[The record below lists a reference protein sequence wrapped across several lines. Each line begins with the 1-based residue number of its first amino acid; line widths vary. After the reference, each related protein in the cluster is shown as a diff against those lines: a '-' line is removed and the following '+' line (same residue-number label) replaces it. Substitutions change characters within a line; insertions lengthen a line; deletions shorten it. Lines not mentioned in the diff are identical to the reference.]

1 MLRSV
6 TAPEFNTKFSMCVCF
21 VCVCAHVR
29 THQKRIGLLKLQLQA
44 AVSGP
49 TCTLGMELKSS
60 GKVVLSP
67 APWV

>member
-1 MLRSV
+1 MLKSV

-21 VCVCAHVR
+21 VCACTCAHTPEKDR
-29 THQKRIGLLKLQLQA
+29 SSEA
-44 AVSGP
+44 AAAGSR
-49 TCTLGMELKSS
+49 TLGMELKSS